1 MKAMLWRTIYAVIA
15 VMLLFSLIPAVCAFV
30 GFPLGAAWP
39 ILRLCIGGIAIFYI
53 LAGPQP
59 PAPF

>member
-1 MKAMLWRTIYAVIA
+1 MKALLWRVIYAVIA
-15 VMLLFSLIPAVCAFV
+15 VLLLFALVPAVTAFV
-30 GFPLGAAWP
+30 GFPLGSAWP

-53 LAGPQP
+53 LAGPSP